1 MIVIEKKKAMGRS
14 KLRRLKYMP
23 AMTEKISIVFSYL
36 LSSFQTK
43 LIDEQFFE
51 FVVDIFSL

>member
-1 MIVIEKKKAMGRS
+1 MKMTSSAETKTGMEKRAEIKAQ
-14 KLRRLKYMP
+14 
-23 AMTEKISIVFSYL
+23 YL
-36 LSSFQTK
+36 FSSFQTK